1 MDIEGIKYV
10 PFGRAG
16 PSDVRA
22 TGTPRASCTADVQSP
37 PGVVI
42 NRAGAQQR
50 AGQRLLSG
58 QVTGRAEPEAG
69 DLLPIDVVAA
79 ADPQLGMAG
88 VSRCVSAI
96 TSAPPATSRP

>member
-16 PSDVRA
+16 TVGRQGDGDAESLLHGRRPVA
-22 TGTPRASCTADVQSP
+22 A
-37 PGVVI
+37 GVVI

-58 QVTGRAEPEAG
+58 QVTGRAEPEASA
-69 DLLPIDVVAA
+69 LLPIDVVAA